1 MAIQKSSTKTALD
14 LGNFESVVD
23 EKLNSIFQRLTK
35 NQTIIDKSISYA
47 LSNPGKRIRPT
58 LVFLVGD
65 FLGIETSRL
74 ESIAGAIELIH
85 TYSLV
90 HDDLPCMD
98 DDDLRRG
105 KPTLH
110 KKFNESTAVLAGDA
124 LQTLAFNLILDDK
137 NLNISEKHDLLS
149 DLAKRIGPE
158 GMVLG
163 QNLDIE
169 YEKKNPSFDEIMEM
183 NRLKTGLLI
192 EFSILSPFYLKGD
205 LTKDWYQLAKNIGV
219 SFQLIDDMLDLSE
232 TTEKIGKTAK
242 KDLKNNKKT
251 IPICFGIDK
260 TIIEVDK
267 FKESTMEICEKL
279 CLNNHPLSAFID
291 SLFSRKF

>member
-1 MAIQKSSTKTALD
+1 MVIQKSSTKTALELD
-14 LGNFESVVD
+14 NFESLVD
-23 EKLNSIFQRLTK
+23 KRLNSIFQKLIK
-35 NQTIIDKSISYA
+35 NQNTIDESISYA

-65 FLGIETSRL
+65 FLGIEVSRL
-74 ESIAGAIELIH
+74 ESVACAVELIH

-124 LQTLAFNLILDDK
+124 LQTLAFNLILEDE
-137 NLNISEKHDLLS
+137 NLDSTEKQELLS

-169 YEKKNPSFDEIMEM
+169 YEKKNPSFDEIIEM

-192 EFSILSPFYLKGD
+192 EFSILSSFYLKGD
-205 LTKDWYQLAKNIGV
+205 LTKDWYQLAKNIGI
-219 SFQLIDDMLDLSE
+219 SFQLIDDLLDLSE

-267 FKESTMEICEKL
+267 FKKSTMEICKKL

>member
-35 NQTIIDKSISYA
+35 NQTTIDKSISYA

-65 FLGIETSRL
+65 FLGIETPRL

-137 NLNISEKHDLLS
+137 NLNISEKHELLS

-205 LTKDWYQLAKNIGV
+205 LTKDWYQLAKNIGI

-260 TIIEVDK
+260 TMIEVDK

>member
-1 MAIQKSSTKTALD
+1 MVIQKSSTKTALELD
-14 LGNFESVVD
+14 NFESLVD
-23 EKLNSIFQRLTK
+23 KRLNSIFQKLIK
-35 NQTIIDKSISYA
+35 NQNTIDESISYA

-65 FLGIETSRL
+65 FLGIEVSRL
-74 ESIAGAIELIH
+74 ESVACAVELIH

-124 LQTLAFNLILDDK
+124 LQTLAFNLILEDE
-137 NLNISEKHDLLS
+137 NLDSTEKQELLS

-169 YEKKNPSFDEIMEM
+169 YEKKNPSFDEIIEM

-192 EFSILSPFYLKGD
+192 EFSILSSFYLKGD
-205 LTKDWYQLAKNIGV
+205 LTKDWYQLAKNIGI

>member
-1 MAIQKSSTKTALD
+1 MVIQKSSTKTALELD
-14 LGNFESVVD
+14 NFESLVD
-23 EKLNSIFQRLTK
+23 KRLNSIFQKLIK
-35 NQTIIDKSISYA
+35 NQTTIDESISYA

-65 FLGIETSRL
+65 FLGIEASRL
-74 ESIAGAIELIH
+74 ESVAGAIELIH

-124 LQTLAFNLILDDK
+124 LQTLAFNLILEDK
-137 NLNISEKHDLLS
+137 NLDNTEKQELLS
-149 DLAKRIGPE
+149 DLAKKIGPE

-192 EFSILSPFYLKGD
+192 EFSILSSFYLKGD
-205 LTKDWYQLAKNIGV
+205 LTKDWHQLAKNIGI
-219 SFQLIDDMLDLSE
+219 SFQLIDDLLDLSE

-260 TIIEVDK
+260 TMIEVDK
-267 FKESTMEICEKL
+267 FKESTMEICKKL

>member
-14 LGNFESVVD
+14 LGNFESIVD

-65 FLGIETSRL
+65 FLGIETPRL

-137 NLNISEKHDLLS
+137 NLNISEKHELLS

-205 LTKDWYQLAKNIGV
+205 LNKDWYQLAKNIGI

-260 TIIEVDK
+260 TMIEVDK

>member
-14 LGNFESVVD
+14 LDNFESVVD
-23 EKLNSIFQRLTK
+23 EKLNSIFQKLTK
-35 NQTIIDKSISYA
+35 NQTTIDKSISYA

-137 NLNISEKHDLLS
+137 NLNISEKHDLLN

-205 LTKDWYQLAKNIGV
+205 LTKDWYQLAKNIGI

-260 TIIEVDK
+260 TMIEIDK

>member
-14 LGNFESVVD
+14 LDNFESVVD
-23 EKLNSIFQRLTK
+23 EKLNSIFQKLTK
-35 NQTIIDKSISYA
+35 NQNTIGKSISYA

-137 NLNISEKHDLLS
+137 NLNISEKHDLLN

-192 EFSILSPFYLKGD
+192 EFSVLSSFYLKGD
-205 LTKDWYQLAKNIGV
+205 LTKDWYQLAKNIGI

-260 TIIEVDK
+260 TMIEIDK

>member
-1 MAIQKSSTKTALD
+1 MATQKSSKKTVLD
-14 LGNFESVVD
+14 LENFESLVD
-23 EKLNSIFQRLTK
+23 ERLNSIFQRVVK
-35 NQTIIDKSISYA
+35 NQTKIDESIYYA

-74 ESIAGAIELIH
+74 ESIAGAVELIH

-110 KKFNESTAVLAGDA
+110 KRFNESTAVLAGDA
-124 LQTLAFNLILDDK
+124 LQTLAFNLILEDK
-137 NLNISEKHDLLS
+137 NLDSTEKRDLLS
-149 DLAKRIGPE
+149 DLAKKIGPE

-169 YEKKNPSFDEIMEM
+169 YESKNPSFNEIMEM

-192 EFSILSPFYLKGD
+192 EFSINYGP
-205 LTKDWYQLAKNIGV
+205 N
-219 SFQLIDDMLDLSE
+219 E
-232 TTEKIGKTAK
+232 
-242 KDLKNNKKT
+242 
-251 IPICFGIDK
+251 
-260 TIIEVDK
+260 
-267 FKESTMEICEKL
+267 
-279 CLNNHPLSAFID
+279 
-291 SLFSRKF
+291 

>member
-137 NLNISEKHDLLS
+137 NLNISEKHDLLN

-205 LTKDWYQLAKNIGV
+205 LTKDWYQLAKNIGI

-260 TIIEVDK
+260 TMIEVDK

>member
-35 NQTIIDKSISYA
+35 NQTTIDKSISYA

-65 FLGIETSRL
+65 FLGIETPRL

-137 NLNISEKHDLLS
+137 NLDISEKHDLLS
-149 DLAKRIGPE
+149 DLSKRIGPE

-205 LTKDWYQLAKNIGV
+205 LTKDWYQLAKNIGI

-260 TIIEVDK
+260 TMIEVDK

>member
-14 LGNFESVVD
+14 LGNFESIVD
-23 EKLNSIFQRLTK
+23 EKLNSIFQKLTK
-35 NQTIIDKSISYA
+35 NQTTIDKSISYA

-137 NLNISEKHDLLS
+137 NLNISEKQDLLS

-192 EFSILSPFYLKGD
+192 EFSILSSFYLKGD
-205 LTKDWYQLAKNIGV
+205 LTKDWYQLAKNIGI

-260 TIIEVDK
+260 TMIEVDK
-267 FKESTMEICEKL
+267 FRESTMEICEKL

>member
-14 LGNFESVVD
+14 LGKFESVVD
-23 EKLNSIFQRLTK
+23 EKLNSIFQRLAK

-124 LQTLAFNLILDDK
+124 LQTLAFNLILDDI

-205 LTKDWYQLAKNIGV
+205 LTKDWYQLAKNIGI
-219 SFQLIDDMLDLSE
+219 SFQLIDDILDLSE

-260 TIIEVDK
+260 TMIEVDK

>member
-23 EKLNSIFQRLTK
+23 EKLNSIFQRLTN

-58 LVFLVGD
+58 LVFLVGN

-124 LQTLAFNLILDDK
+124 LQTLAFNLILDDI

-205 LTKDWYQLAKNIGV
+205 LTKDWYQLAKNIGI

-260 TIIEVDK
+260 TMIEVDK
-267 FKESTMEICEKL
+267 FKDSTMEICEKL

>member
-14 LGNFESVVD
+14 LGNFESIVD
-23 EKLNSIFQRLTK
+23 EKLNSIFQRVTK
-35 NQTIIDKSISYA
+35 NQTTIDRSISYA
-47 LSNPGKRIRPT
+47 LSSPGKRIRPT

-124 LQTLAFNLILDDK
+124 LQTLAFNLILDDI

-205 LTKDWYQLAKNIGV
+205 LTKDWYQLAKNIGI

>member
-1 MAIQKSSTKTALD
+1 MVIQKSSTKIALELD
-14 LGNFESVVD
+14 NFESLVD
-23 EKLNSIFQRLTK
+23 KRLNSIFQKLIK
-35 NQTIIDKSISYA
+35 NQNTIDESISYA

-65 FLGIETSRL
+65 FLGIEASRL
-74 ESIAGAIELIH
+74 ESVAGAIELIH

-110 KKFNESTAVLAGDA
+110 KQFNESTAVLAGDA
-124 LQTLAFNLILDDK
+124 LQTLAFNLILEDE
-137 NLNISEKHDLLS
+137 NLDSTEKQELLS

-169 YEKKNPSFDEIMEM
+169 YEKKNPSFDEIIEM

-192 EFSILSPFYLKGD
+192 EFSILSSFYLKGD
-205 LTKDWYQLAKNIGV
+205 LTKDWYQLAKNIGI
-219 SFQLIDDMLDLSE
+219 SFQLIDDLLDLSE

-267 FKESTMEICEKL
+267 FKKSTMEICKKL

>member
-1 MAIQKSSTKTALD
+1 MAIQKSSTKTPLD

-124 LQTLAFNLILDDK
+124 LQTLAFNLILDDI

-205 LTKDWYQLAKNIGV
+205 LTKDWYQLAKNIGI

-260 TIIEVDK
+260 TMIEVDK

>member
-1 MAIQKSSTKTALD
+1 MVIQKSSTKTALELD
-14 LGNFESVVD
+14 NFESLVD
-23 EKLNSIFQRLTK
+23 KRLNSIFQKLIK
-35 NQTIIDKSISYA
+35 NQTTIDESISYA

-65 FLGIETSRL
+65 FLGIEASRL
-74 ESIAGAIELIH
+74 ESVAGAIELIH

-124 LQTLAFNLILDDK
+124 LQTLAFNLILEDK
-137 NLNISEKHDLLS
+137 NLDSAEKQELLS

-192 EFSILSPFYLKGD
+192 EFSILSSFYLKGD
-205 LTKDWYQLAKNIGV
+205 LTKDWYQLAKNIGI

-267 FKESTMEICEKL
+267 FKESTMEICKKL

>member
-58 LVFLVGD
+58 LVFLVGN

-124 LQTLAFNLILDDK
+124 LQTLAFNLILDDI
-137 NLNISEKHDLLS
+137 NLNISEKHVLLS

-192 EFSILSPFYLKGD
+192 EFSILSPFHLKGD
-205 LTKDWYQLAKNIGV
+205 LTKDWYQLAKNIGI

-260 TIIEVDK
+260 TMIEVDK

>member
-1 MAIQKSSTKTALD
+1 MVIQKSSTKTALELD
-14 LGNFESVVD
+14 NFESLVD
-23 EKLNSIFQRLTK
+23 KRLNSIFQKLIK
-35 NQTIIDKSISYA
+35 NQTTIDESISYA

-65 FLGIETSRL
+65 FLGIEASRL
-74 ESIAGAIELIH
+74 ESVAGAIELIH

-124 LQTLAFNLILDDK
+124 LQTLAFNLILEDR
-137 NLNISEKHDLLS
+137 NLDNTEKQELLS
-149 DLAKRIGPE
+149 DLAKKIGPE

-205 LTKDWYQLAKNIGV
+205 LTKDWYQLAKNIGI
-219 SFQLIDDMLDLSE
+219 SFQLIDDILDLSE

-260 TIIEVDK
+260 TMIEVDK

>member
-35 NQTIIDKSISYA
+35 NQTTIDKSISYA

-65 FLGIETSRL
+65 FLGIETPRL

-124 LQTLAFNLILDDK
+124 LQTLAFNLILDDI
-137 NLNISEKHDLLS
+137 NLNISEKHELLS

-205 LTKDWYQLAKNIGV
+205 LTKDWYQLAKNIGI

-260 TIIEVDK
+260 TMIEVDK

>member
-169 YEKKNPSFDEIMEM
+169 YEKKNASFDEIMEM

-205 LTKDWYQLAKNIGV
+205 LTKDWYQLAKNIGI

-267 FKESTMEICEKL
+267 FKESTMEICKKL

>member
-35 NQTIIDKSISYA
+35 NQTTIDKSISYA

-65 FLGIETSRL
+65 YLGIETSRL

-124 LQTLAFNLILDDK
+124 LQTLAFNLILDDI

-205 LTKDWYQLAKNIGV
+205 LTKDWYQLAKNIGI

-260 TIIEVDK
+260 TMIEVDK
-267 FKESTMEICEKL
+267 FKESTMEICENL

>member
-14 LGNFESVVD
+14 LGNFESIVD

-35 NQTIIDKSISYA
+35 NQTTIDKSISYA

-65 FLGIETSRL
+65 FLGIETPRL

-137 NLNISEKHDLLS
+137 NLNISEKHELLS

-192 EFSILSPFYLKGD
+192 EFSILSPFYLNGD
-205 LTKDWYQLAKNIGV
+205 LTKDWYQLAKNIGI

-267 FKESTMEICEKL
+267 FKESTRS
-279 CLNNHPLSAFID
+279 LNVN
-291 SLFSRKF
+291 

>member
-260 TIIEVDK
+260 TMIEVDK

>member
-35 NQTIIDKSISYA
+35 NQTTIDKSISYA

-65 FLGIETSRL
+65 FLGIETPRL

-124 LQTLAFNLILDDK
+124 LQTLAFNLILDDI

-149 DLAKRIGPE
+149 DLANRIGPE

-205 LTKDWYQLAKNIGV
+205 LTKDWYQLAKNIGI
-219 SFQLIDDMLDLSE
+219 SFQLIDDILDLSE

-260 TIIEVDK
+260 TMIEVDK

>member
-169 YEKKNPSFDEIMEM
+169 YEKKNASFDEIMEM

-205 LTKDWYQLAKNIGV
+205 LTKDWYQLAKNIGI
-219 SFQLIDDMLDLSE
+219 SFQLIDDILDLSE

-260 TIIEVDK
+260 TMIEVDK

>member
-65 FLGIETSRL
+65 FLGIETPRL

-137 NLNISEKHDLLS
+137 NLNISEKQDLLS

-192 EFSILSPFYLKGD
+192 EFSILSSFYLKGD

-260 TIIEVDK
+260 TMIEVDK
-267 FKESTMEICEKL
+267 FKENTMEICEKL

>member
-1 MAIQKSSTKTALD
+1 MVIQKSSTKTALELD
-14 LGNFESVVD
+14 NFELLVD
-23 EKLNSIFQRLTK
+23 KRLNSIFQKLIK
-35 NQTIIDKSISYA
+35 NETTIDESISYA

-65 FLGIETSRL
+65 FLGIEASRL
-74 ESIAGAIELIH
+74 ESVAGAIELIH

-124 LQTLAFNLILDDK
+124 LQTLAFNLILEDK
-137 NLNISEKHDLLS
+137 NLDSAEKQELLS

-163 QNLDIE
+163 QNLDVE

-192 EFSILSPFYLKGD
+192 EFSILSSFYLKGD
-205 LTKDWYQLAKNIGV
+205 LTKDWYQLAKNIGI
-219 SFQLIDDMLDLSE
+219 SFQLIDDLLDLSE

-260 TIIEVDK
+260 TNIEVDK
-267 FKESTMEICEKL
+267 FKESTMEICKKL
-279 CLNNHPLSAFID
+279 CLNNHPLSAYID

>member
-1 MAIQKSSTKTALD
+1 MVIQKSSTKTALE
-14 LGNFESVVD
+14 LNNFESLVD
-23 EKLNSIFQRLTK
+23 KRLNSIFQKLIK
-35 NQTIIDKSISYA
+35 NKTTIDESISYA

-65 FLGIETSRL
+65 FLGVEASRL
-74 ESIAGAIELIH
+74 ESVAGAIELIH

-124 LQTLAFNLILDDK
+124 LQTLAFNLILEDK
-137 NLNISEKHDLLS
+137 NLDSAEKQELLS

-163 QNLDIE
+163 QNLDVE

-205 LTKDWYQLAKNIGV
+205 LTKDWYQLAKNIGI

-260 TIIEVDK
+260 TMIEVDK

>member
-23 EKLNSIFQRLTK
+23 EKLNSIFQKLTK
-35 NQTIIDKSISYA
+35 NQTNIDKSISYA

-74 ESIAGAIELIH
+74 VSIAGAIELIH

-137 NLNISEKHDLLS
+137 NLNISEKHDLLC

-169 YEKKNPSFDEIMEM
+169 YEKKNQVLMKSW
-183 NRLKTGLLI
+183 K
-192 EFSILSPFYLKGD
+192 
-205 LTKDWYQLAKNIGV
+205 
-219 SFQLIDDMLDLSE
+219 
-232 TTEKIGKTAK
+232 
-242 KDLKNNKKT
+242 
-251 IPICFGIDK
+251 
-260 TIIEVDK
+260 
-267 FKESTMEICEKL
+267 
-279 CLNNHPLSAFID
+279 
-291 SLFSRKF
+291 

>member
-1 MAIQKSSTKTALD
+1 MVIQKSSTKTALE
-14 LGNFESVVD
+14 LNNFESLVD
-23 EKLNSIFQRLTK
+23 KRLNSIFQKLIK
-35 NQTIIDKSISYA
+35 NKTTIDESISYA

-65 FLGIETSRL
+65 FLGVEASRL
-74 ESIAGAIELIH
+74 ESVAGAIELIH

-124 LQTLAFNLILDDK
+124 LQTLAFNLILEDK
-137 NLNISEKHDLLS
+137 NLDSAEKQELLS

-163 QNLDIE
+163 QNLDVE

-192 EFSILSPFYLKGD
+192 EFSILSSFYLKGD
-205 LTKDWYQLAKNIGV
+205 LTKDWYQLAKNIGI

-260 TIIEVDK
+260 TNIEVDK
-267 FKESTMEICEKL
+267 FKESTMEICKKL
-279 CLNNHPLSAFID
+279 CLNNHPLSAYID

>member
-169 YEKKNPSFDEIMEM
+169 YEKENPSFDEIMEM

-205 LTKDWYQLAKNIGV
+205 LTKDWYQLAKNIGI

-260 TIIEVDK
+260 TNIEVDK
-267 FKESTMEICEKL
+267 FKESTMEICKKL
-279 CLNNHPLSAFID
+279 CLNNHPLSAYID

>member
-35 NQTIIDKSISYA
+35 NQTTIDKSISYA

-65 FLGIETSRL
+65 FLGIKTPRL

-124 LQTLAFNLILDDK
+124 LQTLAFNLILDDI

-205 LTKDWYQLAKNIGV
+205 LTKDWYQLAKNIGI

-260 TIIEVDK
+260 TMIEVDK

>member
-35 NQTIIDKSISYA
+35 NQTTIDKSISYA

-65 FLGIETSRL
+65 FLGIETPRL

-192 EFSILSPFYLKGD
+192 EFSILSPFYLKGA

-219 SFQLIDDMLDLSE
+219 SFQLIDDILDLSE

-260 TIIEVDK
+260 TMIEVDK

>member
-1 MAIQKSSTKTALD
+1 MVIQKSSTKTALELD
-14 LGNFESVVD
+14 NFESLVD
-23 EKLNSIFQRLTK
+23 KRLNSIFQKLIK
-35 NQTIIDKSISYA
+35 NQNTIDESISYA

-65 FLGIETSRL
+65 FLGIEASRL
-74 ESIAGAIELIH
+74 ESVAGAIELIH

-124 LQTLAFNLILDDK
+124 LQTLAFNLILEDE
-137 NLNISEKHDLLS
+137 NLDSTEKQELLS

-169 YEKKNPSFDEIMEM
+169 YEKKNPSFDEIIEM

-192 EFSILSPFYLKGD
+192 EFSILSSFYLKGD
-205 LTKDWYQLAKNIGV
+205 LTKDWYQLAKNIGI
-219 SFQLIDDMLDLSE
+219 SFQLIDDLLDLSE

-267 FKESTMEICEKL
+267 FKKSTMEICKKL

>member
-23 EKLNSIFQRLTK
+23 EKLNSIFQKLTK

-65 FLGIETSRL
+65 YLGIETSRL

-124 LQTLAFNLILDDK
+124 LQTLAFNLILDDI

-205 LTKDWYQLAKNIGV
+205 LTKDWYQLAKNIGI

-260 TIIEVDK
+260 TNIEVDK
-267 FKESTMEICEKL
+267 FKESTMEICKKL
-279 CLNNHPLSAFID
+279 CLNNLPLSAYID

>member
-65 FLGIETSRL
+65 FLGIETPRL

-124 LQTLAFNLILDDK
+124 LQTLAFNLILDDI

-205 LTKDWYQLAKNIGV
+205 LTKDWYQLAKNIGI
-219 SFQLIDDMLDLSE
+219 SFQLIDDILDLSE

-260 TIIEVDK
+260 TMIEVDK